1 MIKIEPFHFVLNKF
15 LPLGNQ
21 NYCSENH
28 EKSKRSHKKQTL
40 YLIMPILG
48 CLTLINRFIFA
59 AVCSVSSHFLMAYFM
74 RWFCKFN
81 KLHVDTIIVSI
92 QQNINSTCS
101 LFHRT
106 SALRPGASCRIWFFS
121 SLCRLGF
128 FRLIFL
134 PKISYYF
141 CNCFCH
147 HF

>member
-1 MIKIEPFHFVLNKF
+1 M
-15 LPLGNQ
+15 PLGNQ

-81 KLHVDTIIVSI
+81 KLHVDTTIVSI

-106 SALRPGASCRIWFFS
+106 SALQPRCIFLNLIFFIFVQV
-121 SLCRLGF
+121 GF
-128 FRLIFL
+128 FEAHFS
-134 PKISYYF
+134 PQNISYYF
-141 CNCFCH
+141 CTCFWH